1 MLKVDPFYRCYF
13 EDDDHHYIDID
24 SNMNTMNNIINDY
37 NDNTNSNDD
46 VFKKYMKIAT
56 GYHNNYYYLLLS
68 LSPSLYIIIIIN

>member
-37 NDNTNSNDD
+37 NDNTNSNSN
-46 VFKKYMKIAT
+46 T
-56 GYHNNYYYLLLS
+56 NTNNVS
-68 LSPSLYIIIIIN
+68 IWR